1 MLIYLSYLFVEA
13 ISLYVLLILNFESLS
28 KILLHFT
35 STKKYNYESQLF
47 YKWGVVVFFSI

>member
-1 MLIYLSYLFVEA
+1 M
-13 ISLYVLLILNFESLS
+13 LLILNFESLS

-47 YKWGVVVFFSI
+47 YKWGVVVFFLYMSIISSRDVVGTLV